1 MDEEYLRKPLSTSD
15 IAEATEAEKPD
26 WIEMERATTS
36 KADESQPVSLLQV
49 NEIDE
54 LRSRWNAIQIE
65 FVDEPRASV
74 EQADALVAEVMK
86 RIAQMFAEERAT
98 LDKQWA
104 DNEDVST
111 EDLRVALQRYR
122 SFFHRLLAL

>member
-1 MDEEYLRKPLSTSD
+1 MDEEHLRKPLSTSD
-15 IAEATEAEKPD
+15 IVEATKEEKPD
-26 WIEMERATTS
+26 WMELEEATIGE
-36 KADESQPVSLLQV
+36 AVESQPVSLLQTD
-49 NEIDE
+49 EIDE
-54 LRSRWNAIQIE
+54 LRSRWSAIQIE

-86 RIAQMFAEERAT
+86 RIAQMFAEKRAT
-98 LDKQWA
+98 LDEQWA
-104 DNEDVST
+104 NHDDVST

>member
-1 MDEEYLRKPLSTSD
+1 MDEEHLRKPLSTSD
-15 IAEATEAEKPD
+15 IVEATKEEKQD
-26 WIEMERATTS
+26 WMEMEEATIGE
-36 KADESQPVSLLQV
+36 AVESQPVSLLRA

-54 LRSRWNAIQIE
+54 LRSRWSAIQIE
-65 FVDEPRASV
+65 FVDEPHASV

-86 RIAQMFAEERAT
+86 RIAQMFAEKRAT
-98 LDKQWA
+98 LDEQWA
-104 DNEDVST
+104 NHDDVST

>member
-1 MDEEYLRKPLSTSD
+1 MDEEHLRKPLSTSD
-15 IAEATEAEKPD
+15 IVEATEEKKPD
-26 WIEMERATTS
+26 WIELEEATTNEEV
-36 KADESQPVSLLQV
+36 ESQPVSLLQAD
-49 NEIDE
+49 EIDD

-74 EQADALVAEVMK
+74 EQADALVAEVMRK
-86 RIAQMFAEERAT
+86 IAQMFAEKRAT
-98 LDKQWA
+98 LDEQWTNH
-104 DNEDVST
+104 DDVST

>member
-1 MDEEYLRKPLSTSD
+1 MDEEHLRKPLSTSD
-15 IAEATEAEKPD
+15 IVEATKEEKPD
-26 WIEMERATTS
+26 WMELEETTIGEVV
-36 KADESQPVSLLQV
+36 ESQPVSLLQTD
-49 NEIDE
+49 EIDE
-54 LRSRWNAIQIE
+54 LRSRWSAIQIE

-86 RIAQMFAEERAT
+86 RIAQMFAEKRAT
-98 LDKQWA
+98 LDEQWA
-104 DNEDVST
+104 NHDDVST

>member
-1 MDEEYLRKPLSTSD
+1 MDEEHLRKPLSTSD
-15 IAEATEAEKPD
+15 IVEATKEENSDWLERDEA
-26 WIEMERATTS
+26 AGN
-36 KADESQPVSLLQV
+36 KAVESQPVSLLR
-49 NEIDE
+49 NEEIDE

-65 FVDEPRASV
+65 FVDEPRTSV

-86 RIAQMFAEERAT
+86 RIAQMFSEKRAV
-98 LDKQWA
+98 LDEQWA
-104 DNEDVST
+104 SHDDVST

>member
-1 MDEEYLRKPLSTSD
+1 MDEEHLRKPLSTSD
-15 IAEATEAEKPD
+15 IVEATKEDDSD
-26 WIEMERATTS
+26 WLEMEEATGS
-36 KADESQPVSLLQV
+36 KAVESQPVSLLRKE
-49 NEIDE
+49 EIDE

-86 RIAQMFAEERAT
+86 RIAQMFSEKRAA
-98 LDKQWA
+98 LDEQWTNH
-104 DNEDVST
+104 DDVST

-122 SFFHRLLAL
+122 SFFQRLLSL

>member
-1 MDEEYLRKPLSTSD
+1 MDEEHMRKPLSTAD
-15 IAEATEAEKPD
+15 IVEATEEGNPD
-26 WIEMERATTS
+26 WLEFDEAETS
-36 KADESQPVSLLQV
+36 KAVESQPVSLLRSD
-49 NEIDE
+49 EIDE
-54 LRSRWNAIQIE
+54 LRSRWNTIQID

-86 RIAQMFAEERAT
+86 RIAQMFAEKRAI
-98 LDKQWA
+98 LDEQWA
-104 DNEDVST
+104 DHEDVST

>member
-1 MDEEYLRKPLSTSD
+1 MDEEHLRKPLSTSD
-15 IAEATEAEKPD
+15 IVEATKEEKPD
-26 WIEMERATTS
+26 WIELEESTTNEAV
-36 KADESQPVSLLQV
+36 KNQPVSLLQADQ
-49 NEIDE
+49 IDE

-65 FVDEPRASV
+65 FVDEPRVSV

-104 DNEDVST
+104 SNDDVST